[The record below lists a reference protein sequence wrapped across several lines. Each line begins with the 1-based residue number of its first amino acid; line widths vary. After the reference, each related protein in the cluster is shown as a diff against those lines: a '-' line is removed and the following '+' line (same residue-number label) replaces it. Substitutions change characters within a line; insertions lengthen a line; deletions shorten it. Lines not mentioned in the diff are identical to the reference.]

1 MRPLAGMAASVL
13 LAQAPAA
20 AAQEEALRLPS
31 GLEARLF
38 EVVSNRP
45 SGGGLIYRFRYVAG
59 GFTAGAERL
68 DAISGDLVW
77 LCETHAL
84 PRISNIGPQP
94 GQVVVSLADRESRMA
109 VVHGR
114 CSDVV
119 AISLTQ
125 MDRPLAGCVFG
136 DTCAWDRAF
145 NVFKSLDFR

>member
-1 MRPLAGMAASVL
+1 MRPLAGMVAGAL

-38 EVVSNRP
+38 EVVSDRP
-45 SGGGLIYRFRYVAG
+45 SGGGLIYRFRYVAD
-59 GFTAGAERL
+59 GFTAVAERF

-94 GQVVVSLADRESRMA
+94 GQVVVSLADRESEFGVYDEA
-109 VVHGR
+109 VTQVFEAYRIENDR
-114 CSDVV
+114 C
-119 AISLTQ
+119 TWE
-125 MDRPLAGCVFG
+125 MF
-136 DTCAWDRAF
+136 
-145 NVFKSLDFR
+145 